1 MIENLMEKTANEL
14 RDLAVSDFPALV
26 DSLKE
31 LKGYQL
37 TQVGKTLAIPRYTVM
52 SKDELYRAVVA
63 ELSTEESEFASA
75 ISVDE
80 IQEEVKDITF
90 QLLTNTSLEEHTYPA
105 NTTMSSILEK
115 LGMQNKSVA
124 IKGELI
130 PRSRLNHTLEQ
141 LGAENSIIAVITKT
155 ANA

>member
-52 SKDELYRAVVA
+52 NKDELYRAVVA

-75 ISVDE
+75 ISVAE